1 MGACDFVGTIAVG
14 AGVGSTALGTA
25 SLLAGVVA
33 LGILLALQVAIAGGR
48 RHLGLGRVVDNAPL
62 LLMDGDAILRGNLNR
77 ARMTVEEL
85 NGKLREANVLN
96 YGQVRAVVLETT
108 GDVSVLHGDGDLDP
122 DLLRDVRGV
131 DRIADGG

>member
-1 MGACDFVGTIAVG
+1 
-14 AGVGSTALGTA
+14 
-25 SLLAGVVA
+25 
-33 LGILLALQVAIAGGR
+33 
-48 RHLGLGRVVDNAPL
+48 
-62 LLMDGDAILRGNLNR
+62 MDGDAILRGNLNR